1 MWLGSCDQQNQKYL
15 MSYPLLKFLR
25 ENPQNL
31 PIIMKYV
38 AMGHYYEKET
48 TRPAAIKNKENKVSV
63 LV

>member
-38 AMGHYYEKET
+38 DMGHYYEKRNNAT
-48 TRPAAIKNKENKVSV
+48 SSHKK
-63 LV
+63 